1 MWDESVLAFVI
12 LFWIV
17 VAVGVGI
24 GIGAGLYA
32 LVF

>member
-12 LFWIV
+12 WFWV
-17 VAVGVGI
+17 VAAAAAGVGV
-24 GIGAGLYA
+24 GAGLYA

>member
-12 LFWIV
+12 WFWV
-17 VAVGVGI
+17 TVAVAAGI